1 MTNAK
6 ELIPA
11 VRSALSPEFR
21 QGHRE
26 IDLDPYVRPS
36 SLLRDLPL
44 TDLRRLLDEAMRR
57 FADTPPG
64 SDAWLAPRLHAT
76 LRLTR
81 AEAAARGLWAWLA
94 TFQHSNY
101 TMWRWPGRG
110 EEEEDPTLR
119 GTAVKRFVGSDRD
132 NAIARLWWGAE
143 LCRDGSDYGP
153 VVRAFIKQ
161 DVPNTWFALDAF
173 HNRPCAQAALKLLP
187 EMEARPINRLATAMD
202 QLLSTRRL
210 DVIAPDRGPDPAAI
224 RDWIGGSS
232 EVEDLLEDEL
242 PEGPEEDGV
251 PSEQIAAIER
261 LLQGL
266 VQELELV

>member
-6 ELIPA
+6 ELISA

-21 QGHRE
+21 QGHRD

-36 SLLRDLPL
+36 CLPRELPL
-44 TDLRRLLDEAMRR
+44 ADLRRLLEEAMHR
-57 FADTPPG
+57 FADTPPA
-64 SDAWLAPRLHAT
+64 SDAWLAPRLHACV
-76 LRLTR
+76 RLTR
-81 AEAAARGLWAWLA
+81 AEAAERGLWAWLA
-94 TFQHSNY
+94 TSEHSDY

-110 EEEEDPTLR
+110 EEEDPTAR

-143 LCRDGSDYGP
+143 LCRDGSDYEP
-153 VVRAFIKQ
+153 VARAFLKQ

-173 HNRPCAQAALKLLP
+173 HNRACTQAALKLLP

-210 DVIAPDRGPDPAAI
+210 DVIAPDRGPDPAAT
-224 RDWIGGSS
+224 RDWIDGRSDI
-232 EVEDLLEDEL
+232 EDLLEDEL
-242 PEGPEEDGV
+242 PDGPEEAGV
-251 PSEQIAAIER
+251 PSEQIVAIER
-261 LLQGL
+261 LLKG
-266 VQELELV
+266 VAEELELA